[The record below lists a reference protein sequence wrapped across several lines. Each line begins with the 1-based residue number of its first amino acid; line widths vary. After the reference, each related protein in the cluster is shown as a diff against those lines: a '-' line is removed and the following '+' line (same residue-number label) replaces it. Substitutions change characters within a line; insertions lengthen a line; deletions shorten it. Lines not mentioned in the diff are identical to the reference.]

1 VIKMIAD
8 WRCKR
13 QGEGVQKGRMAY
25 AVTQKEK
32 KARRRAQFAIACKG
46 VSKDEFADLRRALT
60 EQFGCRVTLRNPVV
74 PQFDA
79 NTVHHIIAHVTDNV
93 IGGYAVKKVI
103 DAAEELFV
111 AYIKF
116 KFLTSP
122 DAGKSRRVVVSA
134 PSGEV
139 YRFKDKG
146 KRSKKN
152 K

>member
-1 VIKMIAD
+1 LPIGLANGRGRSYK
-8 WRCKR
+8 
-13 QGEGVQKGRMAY
+13 KGRMAY
-25 AVTQKEK
+25 VVTQKEMR
-32 KARRRAQFAIACKG
+32 AQRRAQFAIVCKG
-46 VSKDEFADLRRALT
+46 VSKEEFADLRRALT

-79 NTVHHIIAHVTDNV
+79 STVHQVIAHVTGNV

-103 DAAEELFV
+103 DAVEELLV

-116 KFLTSP
+116 KLLTSP
-122 DAGKSRRVVVSA
+122 DAGKPRQVVVSA

-139 YRFKDKG
+139 YKFKDKG
-146 KRSKKN
+146 KRSKKR